1 MPTQLILRSSTVIIV
16 MLIVVVL
23 LVAVT
28 VVLFGV
34 TVIESVGSIG
44 VIVIVVPF
52 KLII

>member
-1 MPTQLILRSSTVIIV
+1 MKKELSDRK
-16 MLIVVVL
+16 L

-44 VIVIVVPF
+44 VIVIVVPL